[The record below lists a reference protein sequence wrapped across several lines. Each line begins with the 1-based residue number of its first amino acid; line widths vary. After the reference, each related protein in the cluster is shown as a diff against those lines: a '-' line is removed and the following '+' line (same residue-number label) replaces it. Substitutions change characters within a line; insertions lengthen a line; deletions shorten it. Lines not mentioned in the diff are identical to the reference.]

1 MVYVFIFTNILFYSF
16 PHGLL
21 MAFPKKRII
30 CSTECGWKACFILPL
45 KLSQKK
51 KNSAIDHMSQLK
63 CMSLS
68 PQNNLSAKSLLLPL
82 WELVDLLLQDYK
94 RASTSLIS
102 AVWKNLLTL
111 CIWLLMTVRGRKP
124 KSHWKLATAN
134 VTDCLSPRKMGGGL
148 QCFLVVGQI
157 FWGRCWKF
165 L

>member
-1 MVYVFIFTNILFYSF
+1 MFLFLQISYFTLS

-30 CSTECGWKACFILPL
+30 CSIECGWKACFILPL

-63 CMSLS
+63 CLS

-102 AVWKNLLTL
+102 TVWKNLLTL
-111 CIWLLMTVRGRKP
+111 CVWLLMTVQGESQ
-124 KSHWKLATAN
+124 SHTGSLQLLMSLTAFHQERWVVVCN
-134 VTDCLSPRKMGGGL
+134 V
-148 QCFLVVGQI
+148 F
-157 FWGRCWKF
+157 
-165 L
+165 